1 MERGAVVPHH
11 VVAGAPGVA
20 VDELRLGGVLEELG
34 DEEPALRHAHA
45 AHAVDVDARE
55 EDLAAGAGVDVD
67 EGALDGREALELGL
81 VVLVVA
87 EQDAR
92 VEGEVPGGA
101 ALDA

>member
-1 MERGAVVPHH
+1 M
-11 VVAGAPGVA
+11 
-20 VDELRLGGVLEELG
+20 
-34 DEEPALRHAHA
+34 AL
-45 AHAVDVDARE
+45 
-55 EDLAAGAGVDVD
+55 GAGVEVD

-101 ALDA
+101 ALDEAFRLLR